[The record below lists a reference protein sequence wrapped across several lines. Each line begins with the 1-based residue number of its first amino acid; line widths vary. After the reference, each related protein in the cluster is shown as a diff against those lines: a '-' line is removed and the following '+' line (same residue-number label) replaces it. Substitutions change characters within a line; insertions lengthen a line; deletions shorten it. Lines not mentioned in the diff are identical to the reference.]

1 MMKFVLKYLFS
12 YRSFCRHEGG
22 REGGWVGGGLLS
34 SLDFIYLYFF
44 CWLFYGRVIVN
55 FLELIGESKR
65 EERP

>member
-1 MMKFVLKYLFS
+1 M
-12 YRSFCRHEGG
+12 
-22 REGGWVGGGLLS
+22 GGGLLS